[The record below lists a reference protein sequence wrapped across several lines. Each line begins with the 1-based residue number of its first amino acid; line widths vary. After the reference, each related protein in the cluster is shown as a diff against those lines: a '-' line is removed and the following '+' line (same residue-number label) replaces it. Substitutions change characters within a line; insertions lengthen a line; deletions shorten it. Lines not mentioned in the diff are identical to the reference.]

1 MRVGGHNRRVSPRQI
16 ARWQASRR
24 RASRWP
30 AFRWPALRCSAFRW
44 QRPLL
49 WLLLVC
55 AGVPVLQVAMLRFV
69 DPPSTMFMTLRRIEA
84 WREDESTFVLRH
96 QWRDLDQIAG
106 SLPLAV
112 IAAEDQRFLRHRGFD
127 LDAIRAAR
135 QHNARGGGIRGGS
148 TISQQLA
155 KNLFLWG
162 GRSWLR
168 KGLEAWYT
176 LWIEALWPKWR
187 ILEVYLNVVE
197 FGDGVYGAEAAAQVM
212 FARDAARLTREQS
225 ARLAA
230 VLPNPQRYNAA
241 DPGPH
246 VRRRTQWILR
256 QMRQLGGQAHL
267 EDLR

>member
-1 MRVGGHNRRVSPRQI
+1 VRIRRNNRRVSRRQSSP
-16 ARWQASRR
+16 WRR
-24 RASRWP
+24 R
-30 AFRWPALRCSAFRW
+30 
-44 QRPLL
+44 LL

-55 AGVPVLQVAMLRFV
+55 AGVPVVQVAVLRFV
-69 DPPSTMFMTLRRIEA
+69 DPPTTMFMALRQIEA
-84 WREDESTFVLRH
+84 WREDDGGFVLH
-96 QWRDLDQIAG
+96 QQWRDLDQIAD

-135 QHNARGGGIRGGS
+135 RYNARGGRVRGAS

-168 KGLEAWYT
+168 KGLEVWYT

-197 FGDGVYGAEAAAQVM
+197 FGDGVYGAQAAAQVM
-212 FARDAARLTREQS
+212 FGLDAARLTREQS

-230 VLPNPQRYNAA
+230 VLPNPRRYNAA
-241 DPGPH
+241 EPGPY

-256 QMRQLGGQAHL
+256 QMRQLGGEAHL